1 MTIKFIDIESK
12 IPHSKIY
19 HYDVVILGGGPAGL
33 TAAIYAVRYGIK
45 AALITKEIGGMAS
58 KAKKIEN
65 YPGYDGSGAK
75 LMKHFFSRAKKF
87 GTEFLND
94 DVISLKRDN
103 NGIIV
108 AVSNR
113 KVIHTKSIIIALGT
127 QRRKLNIKG
136 EDKFL
141 GKGVS
146 YCASCDGFFFRDKN
160 VAVIGGGNAAC
171 HAALILS
178 EMCSKVYVICRGE
191 KSRCDEVLIRKLNN
205 KDNIEFIYNS
215 IPTEIKG
222 KGKVSELIVFKNRKK
237 EKIKVS
243 GVFIEIGGLPLSD
256 IAKMLKLRMDKD
268 NYIHVNEHMETNVK
282 GVFAAGDVVRSKL
295 KQIVV
300 AAAQGALAAKSAHEY
315 VSGL

>member
-1 MTIKFIDIESK
+1 
-12 IPHSKIY
+12 
-19 HYDVVILGGGPAGL
+19 
-33 TAAIYAVRYGIK
+33 
-45 AALITKEIGGMAS
+45 
-58 KAKKIEN
+58 
-65 YPGYDGSGAK
+65 
-75 LMKHFFSRAKKF
+75 
-87 GTEFLND
+87 
-94 DVISLKRDN
+94 
-103 NGIIV
+103 
-108 AVSNR
+108 
-113 KVIHTKSIIIALGT
+113 
-127 QRRKLNIKG
+127 
-136 EDKFL
+136 
-141 GKGVS
+141 
-146 YCASCDGFFFRDKN
+146 
-160 VAVIGGGNAAC
+160 
-171 HAALILS
+171 
-178 EMCSKVYVICRGE
+178 MCSKVYVICRGE

-300 AAAQGALAAKSAHEY
+300 AAAQGALAAKSAHEF
-315 VSGL
+315 VEGL